1 MEKEIIAKI
10 RTAFAILQGRVSA
23 IEKTLA
29 LKTKQ
34 VIDLQERV
42 GGLETL
48 VTQLSTP
55 EPLEY
60 HQETEKLPL
69 LKETRAMLC
78 ATPTDG
84 LEMEIEEKRMRE
96 ELDA

>member
-1 MEKEIIAKI
+1 MDEETIGKI
-10 RTAFAILQGRVSA
+10 RTAFAILQGRVSE

-48 VTQLSTP
+48 VRQLATP
-55 EPLEY
+55 EALEY
-60 HQETEKLPL
+60 HQEVEKLPL

-84 LEMEIEEKRMRE
+84 MEMEIEEQKIKDS
-96 ELDA
+96 LDA